1 MEFNFMKIPPRIKII
16 LNFVL
21 LFAFIPLGAFSQE
34 TGVKSKEYL
43 LKAIFLERF
52 TRFVEWP
59 LEAGLDRTETPFVI
73 GVIIRN
79 PFESILESVYA
90 DQPIKGKPVEIRY
103 LETVEAIHG
112 CHMLFIAETDAD
124 LLKKVI
130 AAIRDFPVL
139 TISDSTGYGR
149 RGVHINMYMEKKQV
163 RFEINHKA
171 ARQSGLTIS
180 YLLLKTAKLIES
192 SSGV

>member
-1 MEFNFMKIPPRIKII
+1 MEKNIPPMIRSIVIS
-16 LNFVL
+16 VL
-21 LFAFIPLGAFSQE
+21 FFAFIPLGALSQE
-34 TGVKSKEYL
+34 TGVQSKEYL

-59 LEAGLDRTETPFVI
+59 LEAGLDARTETPFVI
-73 GVIIRN
+73 GIISRN

-103 LETVEAIHG
+103 LETVEEIHG
-112 CHMLFIAETDAD
+112 CHMLFIPEIDAD
-124 LLKKVI
+124 ILKKVI

-139 TISDSTGYGR
+139 TISDCTGYGR
-149 RGVHINMYMEKKQV
+149 RGVHINMYMDKKQV

-171 ARQSGLTIS
+171 ARQSGLAIS
-180 YLLLKTAKLIES
+180 YLLLKVAKLVES

>member
-1 MEFNFMKIPPRIKII
+1 MDTKILPMIKII
-16 LNFVL
+16 PMAVL
-21 LFAFIPLGAFSQE
+21 LFAFLPLGAFSLDL
-34 TGVKSKEYL
+34 GSKSKEYL

-59 LEAGLDRTETPFVI
+59 LEAGLDRVETPFVI
-73 GVIIRN
+73 GIISPD
-79 PFESILESVYA
+79 PFNTLLETVYA

-103 LETVEAIHG
+103 LETVEEING
-112 CHMLFIAETDAD
+112 CHLLFIAETDGASLEKILD
-124 LLKKVI
+124 
-130 AAIRDFPVL
+130 AIRDVPVL
-139 TISDSTGYGR
+139 TIGDSTGYGL

-171 ARQSGLTIS
+171 ARQSGLAIS
-180 YLLLKTAKLIES
+180 YLLLKVAKLVES